1 VHPGSTREKLI
12 EAACSILSTESY
24 SNLSID
30 HIAERAGFARRTFF
44 LHFSSKD
51 ELLTAVL
58 QEVRPIRLAKLEAWS
73 EDRNPGYTF
82 EQRICGYFD
91 SIIDESSDRAWR
103 GSLFIRL
110 SAEFAEL
117 RGHPIHGIV
126 AETYRDLAAWFEAEF
141 RRHGYSSPSMRAEE
155 LIILLSGLLVRQL
168 VDPSPLH
175 GNAIRRM
182 LPSVLASGQ
191 SDSPSTSHV

>member
-1 VHPGSTREKLI
+1 VQPPTTRKRLI
-12 EAACSILSTESY
+12 DAACSILATESF

-30 HIAERAGFARRTFF
+30 KITERAGVARRTFF

-51 ELLTAVL
+51 ELLAAVL
-58 QEVRPIRLAKLEAWS
+58 QEIRPLRLAKLDEWS
-73 EDRNPGYTF
+73 AVHKPQLTL

-91 SIIDESSDRAWR
+91 SMIAESSDRNWR

-126 AETYRDLAAWFEAEF
+126 AETYREMAAWFEAEF
-141 RRHGYSSPSMRAEE
+141 RRHHMSSAKLRSEE
-155 LIILLSGLLVRQL
+155 LIILLNGLLVRQL
-168 VDPSPLH
+168 VEPSPLH
-175 GNAIRRM
+175 GEAVRRM
-182 LPSVLASGQ
+182 LPDILAAR
-191 SDSPSTSHV
+191 DNPPTPADD